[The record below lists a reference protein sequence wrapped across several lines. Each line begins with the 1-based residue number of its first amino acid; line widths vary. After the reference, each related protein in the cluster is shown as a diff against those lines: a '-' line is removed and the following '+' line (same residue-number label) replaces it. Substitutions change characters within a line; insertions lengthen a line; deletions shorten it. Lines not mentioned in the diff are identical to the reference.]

1 MQIASIK
8 ALCASFKA
16 LMDAKENDI
25 FTEWCQKV
33 VEVSKLHLS
42 KSLLTVHE
50 DRQLDVNF
58 DPELTGL
65 LRETRYLIIMKRLE
79 LPKEATRLYY
89 RTQFFFES
97 TYNLSLL
104 VQWWVNI
111 LFKNNFWVSYICV
124 FDDRYN
130 RIRKYSLP
138 VEFEL
143 VRHEIEEVDKLID
156 FGQNN
161 YDWNSPG
168 KNWSIHFLR

>member
-1 MQIASIK
+1 MHDDAITESNKLSDAEREIRRSSFDKSENGAGNQAEVRAVAGNAPGKSMKGNCVLLFTLILIFILSSVVMQIASIK

-104 VQWWVNI
+104 VQW
-111 LFKNNFWVSYICV
+111 
-124 FDDRYN
+124 
-130 RIRKYSLP
+130 
-138 VEFEL
+138 
-143 VRHEIEEVDKLID
+143 
-156 FGQNN
+156 
-161 YDWNSPG
+161 
-168 KNWSIHFLR
+168 